1 MIRFVTIIIFIVV
14 VYLIFSHLMRMLK
27 QGMHQGSARGD
38 YQNRNRGH
46 ATTEE
51 EYRKILGLTNIDTPA
66 TIKAKYKELLTKY
79 HPDKVQHLGVEFQE
93 MAERKTKAIMEA
105 YEFFQKKY
113 NL

>member
-1 MIRFVTIIIFIVV
+1 MMRFVTIIILIVLAYFI
-14 VYLIFSHLMRMLK
+14 FRQLMRMLR
-27 QGMHQGSARGD
+27 QGIRWRSERGNYQ
-38 YQNRNRGH
+38 YQNGGREN
-46 ATTEE
+46 TEE
-51 EYRKILGLTNIDTPA
+51 EYRKILGVTDKDTPA
-66 TIKAKYKELLTKY
+66 TIKTRYRELLTKY

>member
-1 MIRFVTIIIFIVV
+1 MMRFVTIIILIVV
-14 VYLIFSHLMRMLK
+14 AYFVFRHLVRMLR
-27 QGMHQGSARGD
+27 QEIYRRNERGNCQ
-38 YQNRNRGH
+38 YQNDEYGH
-46 ATTEE
+46 TEDG
-51 EYRKILGLTNIDTPA
+51 YRKILGVTDKDTTA
-66 TIKAKYKELLTKY
+66 TIKTRYKELLTKY

>member
-1 MIRFVTIIIFIVV
+1 MVRFLTLIIFIVV
-14 VYLIFSHLMRMLK
+14 GYLIFTHLMRMLR
-27 QGMHQGSARGD
+27 QEAHRRSGRGD
-38 YQNRNRGH
+38 DRYPNRGD
-46 ATTEE
+46 ARTEE
-51 EYRKILGLTNIDTPA
+51 EYRKILGLTQKDAPA